1 MKKPLIS
8 GILIVL
14 CIIYLFIYP
23 NNNYFKY
30 KEETNSTS
38 GQVSSQKYYELNSSE
53 FDIDKFINENIIKG
67 RLPGISVVITQ
78 GDKTIYQK
86 NFGYA
91 DLDSNQKITSKTL
104 FELGSNSKA
113 FTALGV
119 LKLEQDGLIKLNDPI
134 TKYIPWLQMRYQ
146 GIASTV
152 TIEELM
158 HHTSGIPSYTIA
170 MIPEANDGDNAAIEK
185 TVKKLVGMELSNK
198 PGSKHTYA
206 TINYDILGLL
216 IEKVTG
222 EKYEDYIEKNVLKPL
237 GLNSTYMYKSKI
249 DLSNMSKGYIIE
261 FSKLK
266 NYEAPSYS
274 GNKPAGYII
283 SNSEDMAAWMKIQLG
298 AYTLS
303 SSDSKLIEAS
313 HIPNPN
319 LNGSENDMRYTA
331 GWYIY
336 DNKGSE
342 IFHSGSN
349 PNYSSHIV
357 LRPEEK
363 LGVAVLCNINSF
375 YASTIG
381 NGIMNML
388 LGTKLDKD
396 IGDFNIFI
404 DSISTKIIIISSIL
418 SCILLFSLI
427 RLIRQIHLKSR
438 TFQPRSKK
446 TIIKVVILS
455 LSLLLVSYIIYS
467 VPYFLLNK
475 KTWEYIFVW
484 YPNTIKI
491 ALYLIYT
498 NIGLTYLN
506 VSLKCLFKKSYEK
519 N

>member
-1 MKKPLIS
+1 MKKAIIS

-14 CIIYLFIYP
+14 CITYLFIYP
-23 NNNYFKY
+23 NDKYFKY

-38 GQVSSQKYYELNSSE
+38 GQVSAQKYYGLNSSE
-53 FDIDKFINENIIKG
+53 LDIDKFINKNIIKG

-78 GDKTIYQK
+78 GDKTIYEK

-91 DLDSNQKITSKTL
+91 DLDSNKKITSKTL

-134 TKYIPWLQMRYQ
+134 TKYISWLQMKYQ
-146 GIASTV
+146 GMAATV
-152 TIEELM
+152 TIEELL

-170 MIPEANDGDNAAIEK
+170 IIPEANDGDKTAIEK
-185 TVKKLVGMELSNK
+185 TVRKLAGIELSNK

-206 TINYDILGLL
+206 TINYDVLGLL
-216 IEKVTG
+216 IEKVSG
-222 EKYEDYIEKNVLKPL
+222 EKYEDYIEKNVLKPM

-249 DLSNMSKGYIIE
+249 ELSNMSKGYKIE

-298 AYTLS
+298 TSKLS
-303 SSDSKLIEAS
+303 SFDSKLIEAS
-313 HIPNPN
+313 HIPNQN
-319 LNGSENDMRYTA
+319 LNNTENDMRYAA

-336 DNKGSE
+336 DNNGPE

-363 LGVAVLCNINSF
+363 LGVAVLCNTNSF

-381 NGIMNML
+381 NGITNML
-388 LGTKLDKD
+388 LGKNLDKD

-404 DSISTKIIIISSIL
+404 DAISTKIIIISSIL
-418 SCILLFSLI
+418 SCILLFLLTKLI
-427 RLIRQIHLKSR
+427 RHIHLKSR
-438 TFQPRSKK
+438 TFQPSSKN

-455 LSLLLVSYIIYS
+455 LSLFSVSYIIYS
-467 VPYFLLNK
+467 IPYFLLNK

-491 ALYLIYT
+491 ALFLIYT
-498 NIGLTYLN
+498 NIGLTYIYVL
-506 VSLKCLFKKSYEK
+506 LKCLFKKSYEK